1 MPLKLDIINDRVV
14 ITPSMKVIPELDKII
29 TLSNKKKVHQYLMYI
44 FFSSSLAEENPYRD
58 LPIDARDKESIFRAF
73 GDIKKYELT
82 PEEEKLIL
90 PAKAAYIKYT
100 ETADERIVFSYNTK
114 LDELKIL
121 LDETKPV
128 IERNEN
134 EGTGAVSFVTN
145 SAILTKIMSDID
157 VLIEKREKIKAS
169 LLNQS
174 TSGRV
179 KGGYASSLIEKG
191 NFKGISKEHL

>member
-1 MPLKLDIINDRVV
+1 MPLKLDIINDKVV

-29 TLSNKKKVHQYLMYI
+29 SLSNKKKVHQYLMYI
-44 FFSSSLAEENPYRD
+44 YFSSSLEEENPYRD
-58 LPIDARDKESIFRAF
+58 LEAGAREKESMYRAF
-73 GDIKKYELT
+73 GDTKKT
-82 PEEEKLIL
+82 SFTEEEERLIL
-90 PAKAAYIKYT
+90 PAKAAFIKHT
-100 ETADERIVFSYNTK
+100 ETADERIVFSYNVK

-128 IERNEN
+128 IERTEN
-134 EGTGAVSFVTN
+134 ESTGAVSFVTN
-145 SAILTKIMSDID
+145 SAILTKIMSDVD

-191 NFKGISKEHL
+191 NFKDISKEQL